1 MTGVRRMKRKR
12 CRRKR
17 VKETSYSIVEELAGF
32 GASIH
37 MCSRNQKEINE
48 RLVGMDGN
56 RIKEL
61 LESEFICSTSSFFF
75 KFLFSFEFGKIC
87 FEYALHLNDFSALEF
102 HKVYK

>member
-1 MTGVRRMKRKR
+1 MLRISHLTCHRIDI
-12 CRRKR
+12 
-17 VKETSYSIVEELAGF
+17 YSIVEELAGF

-102 HKVYK
+102 HKVQMFFTSIVS